1 MKNGNEGM
9 PVATVG
15 EMRYGQNFIKKFLRS
30 CETPIVI
37 TKNDTPEIAELK
49 NAVIDAKIELKAR
62 YDAGEDISE
71 IMNQTRRD
79 LVELGAYRKEID
91 DMVRSMRRE
100 KGQKLTSEDYQDIVD
115 AANIMLKNRGCARN
129 EVFAAARIRKELMC
143 GFLCAAGAMNSQYQ
157 GSMMSAIKEPKDLDK
172 MLEDPPIDA
181 IVRAIESLKV
191 HGVTPQEV
199 ATYKKACEEGWAPAP
214 TNEYQKAVWDKVHAP
229 PRNPMKIK
237 FDSKKGR

>member
-15 EMRYGQNFIKKFLRS
+15 EMRYGQNFVKKFLRS

-49 NAVIDAKIELKAR
+49 KAVIDAKIELKAR

-115 AANIMLKNRGCARN
+115 AANIMLKNRGYAP
-129 EVFAAARIRKELMC
+129 
-143 GFLCAAGAMNSQYQ
+143 
-157 GSMMSAIKEPKDLDK
+157 IKNHDLIIQRLKLREQTTKD
-172 MLEDPPIDA
+172 
-181 IVRAIESLKV
+181 
-191 HGVTPQEV
+191 
-199 ATYKKACEEGWAPAP
+199 
-214 TNEYQKAVWDKVHAP
+214 
-229 PRNPMKIK
+229 IK
-237 FDSKKGR
+237 